1 MKKHLVF
8 FLYSYIFAVET
19 ENLNEDLKQMNN
31 EEKFWDKVYDKI
43 TESEHISEA
52 MSFAVE
58 LGKTEVPHL
67 DAESIEDSVSYGWDE
82 VWSKYV

>member
-1 MKKHLVF
+1 MGM
-8 FLYSYIFAVET
+8 SNYI
-19 ENLNEDLKQMNN
+19 LDN

-67 DAESIEDSVSYGWDE
+67 DTYTMKIM
-82 VWSKYV
+82 

>member
-1 MKKHLVF
+1 MGMS
-8 FLYSYIFAVET
+8 SYI
-19 ENLNEDLKQMNN
+19 LDN

-58 LGKTEVPHL
+58 LGNYSNFPKVFSGNNSVGVTPDPIPNSEVKAHCA
-67 DAESIEDSVSYGWDE
+67 DGTARETSVGE
-82 VWSKYV
+82 

>member
-1 MKKHLVF
+1 MGMS
-8 FLYSYIFAVET
+8 SYI
-19 ENLNEDLKQMNN
+19 LDN

-58 LGKTEVPHL
+58 LGKKEVPHL
-67 DAESIEDSVSYGWDE
+67 DTYTIEDHVSYGWDE

>member
-1 MKKHLVF
+1 MGMSSFVLD
-8 FLYSYIFAVET
+8 A
-19 ENLNEDLKQMNN
+19 
-31 EEKFWDKVYDKI
+31 EEKFWDMVYDKI

-67 DAESIEDSVSYGWDE
+67 DAYAIEEVVSEGWDE
-82 VWSKYV
+82 VWSEYRV